1 MYMKEMIPKD
11 DYGIFVDS
19 KDTARTDELVHKA
32 LLTSTDNLDE
42 ALSIVDEAFFEK
54 DCPWIES
61 CVRETVMAWYINS
74 RPREQEVYTW
84 FKEKY
89 KSKLGNNYQIVKR
102 ATDGKNI
109 PDFWVFN
116 GTDTVPVECKL
127 HSFDKNALKQ
137 LQRYMT
143 VYNCQTGIAVGSS
156 LTVELPET
164 IIFIGFD
171 ISELTGL

>member
-1 MYMKEMIPKD
+1 
-11 DYGIFVDS
+11 
-19 KDTARTDELVHKA
+19 
-32 LLTSTDNLDE
+32 
-42 ALSIVDEAFFEK
+42 
-54 DCPWIES
+54 
-61 CVRETVMAWYINS
+61 MAWYINS

-102 ATDGKNI
+102 VTDGKNI

-116 GTDTVPVECKL
+116 GTDAVPVECKL

-171 ISELTGL
+171 ISDLTVL